1 MNDYDT
7 ITTTFQDDPDGCSRF
22 AHRETLN
29 RFRGPVLKDLAM
41 FPHHSGGCSKDPR
54 RKLQSCIKTSQ
65 VS

>member
-7 ITTTFQDDPDGCSRF
+7 ITTTFQDV
-22 AHRETLN
+22 
-29 RFRGPVLKDLAM
+29 PVWIPFCPQRNAEPIPRARPQRSGDV
-41 FPHHSGGCSKDPR
+41 PHHSGGCSKDPR